1 VSEELTEEQKKAVRE
16 RCDDRRPDLRNSVL
30 SQEELDALLAAYQSV
45 NAQSG
50 GASDGKPDREVR
62 LYDFSRPDKFSKDH
76 MRIMSAIH
84 TEFAAGL
91 TTMLS
96 SLLQSPTTVELI
108 RADQIP
114 YKEYRA
120 SLPSRTMLAK
130 ISAEPLSSEM
140 VIEVNPSI
148 VGMWID
154 CLCGGSPSTSTGPS
168 ELSPI
173 DLAVARRTVE
183 SCLQVYDECW
193 SNVVKLHPEVRTV
206 TASESHD
213 ETILPTETVLA
224 CSLEVHMGDFAGTMT
239 ICLPIT
245 GVEAVMPALSAA
257 RSAGTTNNRH
267 EQESADGLRKALAP
281 VSLACRA
288 VLGRAA
294 LTFSDT
300 VNLEVG
306 DVIKTNRKAD
316 SEIEFWAG
324 NSHVFNCR
332 PGIRNNKLAVVIS
345 GPAEAEVAAVEEAV
359 VQLPEELPEQLPEA
373 MLDKAA

>member
-1 VSEELTEEQKKAVRE
+1 M
-16 RCDDRRPDLRNSVL
+16 L
-30 SQEELDALLAAYQSV
+30 SQAELDALLAAYQSV

-50 GASDGKPDREVR
+50 GASAGKPDREVR
-62 LYDFSRPDKFSKDH
+62 LYDFSRPDKFPKDH
-76 MRIMSAIH
+76 MRILSDIH
-84 TEFAAGL
+84 AEFAAGL
-91 TTMLS
+91 TTVLS

-114 YKEYRA
+114 YEEYRA
-120 SLPSRTMLAK
+120 SIPSRTLIAK
-130 ISAEPLSSEM
+130 VSAEPLSSEM
-140 VIEVNPSI
+140 VFEVNPSV
-148 VGMWID
+148 VGLWVD
-154 CLCGGSPSTSTGPS
+154 CLCGGNQSTSTGPS
-168 ELSPI
+168 ELSPV
-173 DLAVARRTVE
+173 DLAVAGRTVE
-183 SCLQVYDECW
+183 SCLRVYDECW

-206 TASESHD
+206 TASESYD

-224 CSLEVHMGDFAGTMT
+224 CSLEIHIGEFVGTMT

-257 RSAGTTNNRH
+257 RSVGTANNRH
-267 EQESADGLRKALAP
+267 EQEPADGLRKALAP
-281 VSLACRA
+281 VNLACRA

-300 VNLEVG
+300 LNLEVG
-306 DVIKTNRKAD
+306 DVIKTNRRAD

-324 NSHVFNCR
+324 NSHVFSCR

-345 GPAEAEVAAVEEAV
+345 GPAEVAATDEAE

-373 MLDKAA
+373 TLDKAA